1 MYQNTNNHESVYFY
15 EHPTDALLYDIILL
29 SVWAVIENAM
39 YGSPPVTPASIP
51 FITTLLLHR
60 HSISPTHFHPISN
73 SFTPFITIMVTV

>member
-51 FITTLLLHR
+51 YSKYISYAYL
-60 HSISPTHFHPISN
+60 SINHASI
-73 SFTPFITIMVTV
+73 